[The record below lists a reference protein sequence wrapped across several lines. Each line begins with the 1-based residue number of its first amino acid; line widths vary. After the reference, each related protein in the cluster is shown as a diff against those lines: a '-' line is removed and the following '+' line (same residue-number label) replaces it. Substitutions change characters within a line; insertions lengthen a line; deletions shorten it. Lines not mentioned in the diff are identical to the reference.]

1 MKEIEKEIEKEIRE
15 KITTYP
21 WDVLEGKILT
31 CENIKLACK
40 RFIGFLDMEDR
51 YFDVGDVERTIRF
64 FERFRHFTGQYNN
77 KPFILQEW
85 QKFMICGIYGFKWK
99 KDGTRVT
106 RTFILSVSRKQG
118 KTSCISIMAIKAL
131 LEENN
136 AQVIV
141 AANSASQASI
151 LFKMASSYLKSLG
164 GKVDKL
170 FRRFRDRI
178 MFDKTDSSMRVVSAD
193 ASRLDGLN
201 CNFAVVDEISQA
213 PNSDVYD
220 VLESSMGSRQQ
231 PLMCCCTTRSNN
243 QSGFYKELEQS
254 GIDVMRGLKQ
264 DDSVFCL
271 VYTLDDGD
279 DCEDEKVWKKCS
291 PNLGISVSEDFYRQ
305 QITKMKNNPSQT
317 TAIMT
322 KVFNVWTSTSN
333 VWIPQSYTFKV
344 MDKVRMD
351 DFKDKLLY
359 LSFDLAS
366 TSDLT
371 CLSAMY
377 VDNGIYYFKN
387 WYYLPQEALKTSTN
401 KDNYKKWQRQGFL
414 TVTQGNVTDYDYVM
428 NDIQKLQ
435 DNSEGIVRIS
445 YDSWN
450 ATDFTIRLTESGFNM
465 KPYSQSI
472 GSMNRPTKAIER
484 LIMEGKNIVID
495 KNPITLFCFEN
506 SVPKPDYNDNIKIIK
521 ESYENKID
529 GVIAIIMNYGGF
541 QEENHYDGS
550 LIEGITL

>member
-1 MKEIEKEIEKEIRE
+1 MKEIEKEIRE

-106 RTFILSVSRKQG
+106 RTFILSVSRKGG
-118 KTSCISIMAIKAL
+118 KSSIISIMAIKAL

-377 VDNGIYYFKN
+377 EDNGIYYFKN

-484 LIMEGKNIVID
+484 LIIEGKNIVID

>member
-1 MKEIEKEIEKEIRE
+1 MKEIEKEIRE

-51 YFDVGDVERTIRF
+51 YFDVEDVERTIRF

-344 MDKVRMD
+344 MDKVKMD

-377 VDNGIYYFKN
+377 DDNGIYYFKN

-529 GVIAIIMNYGGF
+529 GVVAIIMNYGGF

>member
-1 MKEIEKEIEKEIRE
+1 
-15 KITTYP
+15 
-21 WDVLEGKILT
+21 
-31 CENIKLACK
+31 
-40 RFIGFLDMEDR
+40 
-51 YFDVGDVERTIRF
+51 
-64 FERFRHFTGQYNN
+64 
-77 KPFILQEW
+77 
-85 QKFMICGIYGFKWK
+85 
-99 KDGTRVT
+99 
-106 RTFILSVSRKQG
+106 
-118 KTSCISIMAIKAL
+118 
-131 LEENN
+131 
-136 AQVIV
+136 
-141 AANSASQASI
+141 
-151 LFKMASSYLKSLG
+151 
-164 GKVDKL
+164 
-170 FRRFRDRI
+170 
-178 MFDKTDSSMRVVSAD
+178 
-193 ASRLDGLN
+193 
-201 CNFAVVDEISQA
+201 
-213 PNSDVYD
+213 
-220 VLESSMGSRQQ
+220 
-231 PLMCCCTTRSNN
+231 
-243 QSGFYKELEQS
+243 
-254 GIDVMRGLKQ
+254 
-264 DDSVFCL
+264 
-271 VYTLDDGD
+271 
-279 DCEDEKVWKKCS
+279 
-291 PNLGISVSEDFYRQ
+291 
-305 QITKMKNNPSQT
+305 
-317 TAIMT
+317 
-322 KVFNVWTSTSN
+322 
-333 VWIPQSYTFKV
+333 
-344 MDKVRMD
+344 MD

-377 VDNGIYYFKN
+377 EDNGIYYFKN

-550 LIEGITL
+550 LIEGITF

>member
-1 MKEIEKEIEKEIRE
+1 MKEIEKEIRE

-40 RFIGFLDMEDR
+40 RFICFLDMEDR

-85 QKFMICGIYGFKWK
+85 QKFMICGIYGFKLK

-106 RTFILSVSRKQG
+106 RTFILSVSRKGG
-118 KTSCISIMAIKAL
+118 KSSIISIMAIKAL

-322 KVFNVWTSTSN
+322 KVFNVWTSTSD

-344 MDKVRMD
+344 MDKVKMD

-377 VDNGIYYFKN
+377 EDNGTYYFKN

-401 KDNYKKWQRQGFL
+401 KDNYKKWQKQGFL

-541 QEENHYDGS
+541 QEENHYDGA
-550 LIEGITL
+550 LIEGISL

>member
-1 MKEIEKEIEKEIRE
+1 MKEIEKKIRE

-40 RFIGFLDMEDR
+40 RFMDFLDMEDR
-51 YFDVGDVERTIRF
+51 YFDVEDVERTIRF

-106 RTFILSVSRKQG
+106 RTFILSVCRKSG
-118 KTSCISIMAIKAL
+118 KSSIISIMALKAL

-151 LFKMASSYLKSLG
+151 LFNMASSYLKSLG

-170 FRRFRDRI
+170 FRRFRYRI
-178 MFDKTDSSMRVVSAD
+178 MFDETDSSMRVVSAD

-254 GIDVMRGLKQ
+254 GIDVLRGLKQ
-264 DDSVFCL
+264 DDSVFCM

-344 MDKVRMD
+344 MDKVKMD

-377 VDNGIYYFKN
+377 EDNGTYYFKN

-529 GVIAIIMNYGGF
+529 GVVAIIMNYGGF
-541 QEENHYDGS
+541 QEENHYDGA
-550 LIEGITL
+550 LIEGIAL

>member
-1 MKEIEKEIEKEIRE
+1 MKEIEKEIRE

-64 FERFRHFTGQYNN
+64 FQRFRHFTGQYNN
-77 KPFILQEW
+77 KPFILQDW

-99 KDGTRVT
+99 KDNTRVT

-279 DCEDEKVWKKCS
+279 DCEDEEVWKKCS

-377 VDNGIYYFKN
+377 EDNGTYYFKN

-506 SVPKPDYNDNIKIIK
+506 SVPKSDYNDNIKIIK

-541 QEENHYDGS
+541 QEENHYDGA

>member
-1 MKEIEKEIEKEIRE
+1 MKEIEKEIRE
-15 KITTYP
+15 RITTYP
-21 WDVLEGKILT
+21 WDVLDGKILA

-40 RFIGFLDMEDR
+40 RFMDFLDMEDR
-51 YFDVGDVERTIRF
+51 YFDVEDVERTIRF

-254 GIDVMRGLKQ
+254 GIDVLRGLKQ
-264 DDSVFCL
+264 DDSVFCM

-344 MDKVRMD
+344 MDKVKMD

-377 VDNGIYYFKN
+377 EDNGTYYFKN

-450 ATDFTIRLTESGFNM
+450 ATDFTIRLTEGGFNM

>member
-1 MKEIEKEIEKEIRE
+1 MKEIEKEIRE

-40 RFIGFLDMEDR
+40 RFICFLDMEDR

-85 QKFMICGIYGFKWK
+85 QKFMICGIYGFKLK

-106 RTFILSVSRKQG
+106 RTFILSVSRKGG
-118 KTSCISIMAIKAL
+118 KSSIISIMAIKAL

-322 KVFNVWTSTSN
+322 KVFNVWTSTSD

-344 MDKVRMD
+344 MDKVKMD

-377 VDNGIYYFKN
+377 EDNGTYYFKN

-401 KDNYKKWQRQGFL
+401 KDNYKKWQKQGFL

>member
-1 MKEIEKEIEKEIRE
+1 MKEIEKEIRE

-40 RFIGFLDMEDR
+40 RFMDFLDMEDR

-271 VYTLDDGD
+271 VYTLDEGD

-344 MDKVRMD
+344 MDKVKMD

-377 VDNGIYYFKN
+377 EDNGTYYFKN

-484 LIMEGKNIVID
+484 LIIEGKNIVID

-529 GVIAIIMNYGGF
+529 GVVAIIMNYGGF

>member
-1 MKEIEKEIEKEIRE
+1 MKEIEKEIRE

-99 KDGTRVT
+99 KDNTRVT

-151 LFKMASSYLKSLG
+151 LFKMASSYMKSLG

-333 VWIPQSYTFKV
+333 VWIPQSYIFKV
-344 MDKVRMD
+344 MDKVKMD

-377 VDNGIYYFKN
+377 EDNGTYYFKN

-401 KDNYKKWQRQGFL
+401 KDNYRKWQKQGFL

-541 QEENHYDGS
+541 QEENHYDGA

>member
-1 MKEIEKEIEKEIRE
+1 MNEIEKEIRE

-21 WDVLEGKILT
+21 WDVLEGKILA

-40 RFIGFLDMEDR
+40 RFMDFLDMEDR
-51 YFDVGDVERTIRF
+51 YFDVEDVERTIRF

-99 KDGTRVT
+99 KDSTRVT

-279 DCEDEKVWKKCS
+279 DCEDEEVWKKCS

-377 VDNGIYYFKN
+377 EYNGTYYFKN

-401 KDNYKKWQRQGFL
+401 KDNYRKWQKQGFL

-529 GVIAIIMNYGGF
+529 GVVAIIMNYGGF
-541 QEENHYDGS
+541 QDENHYDGS
-550 LIEGITL
+550 LIEGISL

>member
-1 MKEIEKEIEKEIRE
+1 MKEIEKEIRE

-40 RFIGFLDMEDR
+40 RFIDFLDMEDR

-99 KDGTRVT
+99 KDNTRVT

-344 MDKVRMD
+344 MDKVKMD

-377 VDNGIYYFKN
+377 EDNGIYYFKN

-472 GSMNRPTKAIER
+472 ASMNRPTKAIER

-529 GVIAIIMNYGGF
+529 GVVAIIMNYGGF

>member
-1 MKEIEKEIEKEIRE
+1 MKEIEKEIRE

-21 WDVLEGKILT
+21 WDVLDGKILA

-40 RFIGFLDMEDR
+40 RFMDFLDMKDR

-64 FERFRHFTGQYNN
+64 FQRFRHFTGQYNN

-99 KDGTRVT
+99 KDNTRVT
-106 RTFILSVSRKQG
+106 RTFILSVSRKGG
-118 KTSCISIMAIKAL
+118 KSSIISIMAIKAL

-279 DCEDEKVWKKCS
+279 DCEDEEVWKKCS

-344 MDKVRMD
+344 MDKVKMD

-377 VDNGIYYFKN
+377 EDNGTYYFKN

-450 ATDFTIRLTESGFNM
+450 ATDFTIRLTEGGFNM

-541 QEENHYDGS
+541 QEENHYDGA

>member
-1 MKEIEKEIEKEIRE
+1 MNEIEKEIRE

-21 WDVLEGKILT
+21 WDVLEGKILA

-40 RFIGFLDMEDR
+40 RFMDFLDMEDR
-51 YFDVGDVERTIRF
+51 YFDVEDVERTIRF

-99 KDGTRVT
+99 KDNTRVT

-254 GIDVMRGLKQ
+254 GIDVLRGLKQ

-377 VDNGIYYFKN
+377 EDNGTYYFKN

-529 GVIAIIMNYGGF
+529 GVVAIIMNYGGF
-541 QEENHYDGS
+541 QDENHYDGS
-550 LIEGITL
+550 LIEGISL

>member
-1 MKEIEKEIEKEIRE
+1 MNEIEKEIRE

-21 WDVLEGKILT
+21 WDVLEGKILA

-40 RFIGFLDMEDR
+40 RFMDFLDMEDR
-51 YFDVGDVERTIRF
+51 YFDVEDVERTIRF

-99 KDGTRVT
+99 KDNTRVT

-164 GKVDKL
+164 GNVDKL

-377 VDNGIYYFKN
+377 EDNGTYYFKN

-529 GVIAIIMNYGGF
+529 GVVAIIMNYGGF

>member
-1 MKEIEKEIEKEIRE
+1 MKEIEKEIRE

-21 WDVLEGKILT
+21 WDVLDGKILA

-40 RFIGFLDMEDR
+40 RFMDFLDMEDR

-64 FERFRHFTGQYNN
+64 FQRFRHFTGQYNN

-106 RTFILSVSRKQG
+106 RTFILSVSRKGG
-118 KTSCISIMAIKAL
+118 KSSIISIMAIKAL

-351 DFKDKLLY
+351 DFNDKLLY

-377 VDNGIYYFKN
+377 EDNGTYYFKN

-435 DNSEGIVRIS
+435 DNSESIVRIS

-484 LIMEGKNIVID
+484 LIIEGKNIVID

-541 QEENHYDGS
+541 QEENHYDGA

>member
-1 MKEIEKEIEKEIRE
+1 MKEIEKEIRE
-15 KITTYP
+15 RITTYP
-21 WDVLEGKILT
+21 WDVLEGKILA

-40 RFIGFLDMEDR
+40 RFMDFLDMEDR
-51 YFDVGDVERTIRF
+51 YFDVEDVERTIRF

-279 DCEDEKVWKKCS
+279 DCEDEKVWMKCS

-344 MDKVRMD
+344 MDKVKMD

-377 VDNGIYYFKN
+377 EDNGAYYFKN

-450 ATDFTIRLTESGFNM
+450 ATDFTIRLTEGGFNM

>member
-1 MKEIEKEIEKEIRE
+1 MKEIEKEIRE

-40 RFIGFLDMEDR
+40 RFMDFLDMKDR

-64 FERFRHFTGQYNN
+64 FQRFRHFTGQYNN

-99 KDGTRVT
+99 KDNTRVT
-106 RTFILSVSRKQG
+106 RTFILSVSRKGG
-118 KTSCISIMAIKAL
+118 KSSIISIMAIKAL

-279 DCEDEKVWKKCS
+279 DCEDEEVWKKCS

-351 DFKDKLLY
+351 DFNDKLLY

-377 VDNGIYYFKN
+377 EDNGTYYFKN

-428 NDIQKLQ
+428 TDIQKLQ

-541 QEENHYDGS
+541 QEENHYDGA
-550 LIEGITL
+550 LIDGITF

>member
-1 MKEIEKEIEKEIRE
+1 MKEIEKEIRE

-279 DCEDEKVWKKCS
+279 DCEDEEVWKKCS

-344 MDKVRMD
+344 MDKVKMD

-371 CLSAMY
+371 CLTAMY
-377 VDNGIYYFKN
+377 EDNGTYYFKN

-506 SVPKPDYNDNIKIIK
+506 SVPKSDYNDNIKIIK

>member
-1 MKEIEKEIEKEIRE
+1 MKEIEKEIRE

-21 WDVLEGKILT
+21 WDVLDGKILS

-40 RFIGFLDMEDR
+40 RFMDFLDMKDR

-64 FERFRHFTGQYNN
+64 FQRFRHFTGQYNN

-99 KDGTRVT
+99 KDNTRVT

-254 GIDVMRGLKQ
+254 GIDIMRGLKQ

-377 VDNGIYYFKN
+377 EDNGTYYFKN

-401 KDNYKKWQRQGFL
+401 KDNYKKWQKQGFL

-541 QEENHYDGS
+541 QEENHYDGA

>member
-1 MKEIEKEIEKEIRE
+1 MKEIEKEIRE

-64 FERFRHFTGQYNN
+64 FQRFRHFTGQYNN

-377 VDNGIYYFKN
+377 ENNGIYYFKN

-506 SVPKPDYNDNIKIIK
+506 SVPKSDYNDNIKIIK

>member
-1 MKEIEKEIEKEIRE
+1 MNEIEKEIRE

-99 KDGTRVT
+99 KDNTRVT
-106 RTFILSVSRKQG
+106 RTFILSVSRKGG
-118 KTSCISIMAIKAL
+118 KSSIISIMAIKAL

-151 LFKMASSYLKSLG
+151 LFKMASSYLKTLG

-279 DCEDEKVWKKCS
+279 DCEDEEVWKKCS

-344 MDKVRMD
+344 MDKVKMD

-377 VDNGIYYFKN
+377 EDNGTYYFKN

-484 LIMEGKNIVID
+484 LIMEGKNIIID

>member
-1 MKEIEKEIEKEIRE
+1 MKEIEKEIRE

-21 WDVLEGKILT
+21 WDVLDGKILA

-40 RFIGFLDMEDR
+40 RFMDFLDMKDR

-64 FERFRHFTGQYNN
+64 FQRFRHFTGQYNN

-99 KDGTRVT
+99 KDNTRVT

-254 GIDVMRGLKQ
+254 GIDIMRGLKQ

-344 MDKVRMD
+344 MDKVKMD

-377 VDNGIYYFKN
+377 EDNGTYYFKN

-414 TVTQGNVTDYDYVM
+414 TVTQGNVTDYEYVM

-541 QEENHYDGS
+541 QEENHYDGA

>member
-1 MKEIEKEIEKEIRE
+1 MNEIEKEIRE

-21 WDVLEGKILT
+21 WDVLDGKILA

-40 RFIGFLDMEDR
+40 RFMDFLDMEDR

-99 KDGTRVT
+99 KDDTRVT

-118 KTSCISIMAIKAL
+118 KTSCISIMALKAL

-254 GIDVMRGLKQ
+254 GIDVLRGLKQ

-344 MDKVRMD
+344 MDKVKMD

-377 VDNGIYYFKN
+377 EDNGTYYFKN

-450 ATDFTIRLTESGFNM
+450 ATDFTIRLTEGGFNM

-529 GVIAIIMNYGGF
+529 GVVAIIMNYGGF

-550 LIEGITL
+550 LIDGITL

>member
-1 MKEIEKEIEKEIRE
+1 MKEIEKEISE

-333 VWIPQSYTFKV
+333 VWIPQSYTFNV
-344 MDKVRMD
+344 MDKVKMD

-377 VDNGIYYFKN
+377 EDNGIYYFKN

>member
-1 MKEIEKEIEKEIRE
+1 MKEIEKEIRE

-40 RFIGFLDMEDR
+40 RFMDFLDMEDR
-51 YFDVGDVERTIRF
+51 YFDVEDVERTIRF

-279 DCEDEKVWKKCS
+279 DCEDEEVWKKCS

-344 MDKVRMD
+344 MDKVKMD

-377 VDNGIYYFKN
+377 EDNGTYYFKN

-529 GVIAIIMNYGGF
+529 GVVAIIMNYGGF

>member
-1 MKEIEKEIEKEIRE
+1 MKEIEKEIRE

-21 WDVLEGKILT
+21 WDVLEGKILA

-40 RFIGFLDMEDR
+40 RFMDFLDMKDR

-64 FERFRHFTGQYNN
+64 FQRFRHFTGQYNN

-99 KDGTRVT
+99 KDNTRVT
-106 RTFILSVSRKQG
+106 RTFILSVSRKGG
-118 KTSCISIMAIKAL
+118 KSSIISIMAIKAL

-151 LFKMASSYLKSLG
+151 LFKMASSYLKTLG

-279 DCEDEKVWKKCS
+279 DCEDEEVWKKCS

-377 VDNGIYYFKN
+377 EDNGTYYFKN

-401 KDNYKKWQRQGFL
+401 KDNYKKWQKQGFL

-541 QEENHYDGS
+541 QEENHYDGA

>member
-1 MKEIEKEIEKEIRE
+1 MKEIEKEIRE

-21 WDVLEGKILT
+21 WDVLDGKILA

-40 RFIGFLDMEDR
+40 RFMDFLDMKDR

-64 FERFRHFTGQYNN
+64 FQRFRHFTGQYNN
-77 KPFILQEW
+77 KPFILQDW

-99 KDGTRVT
+99 KDNTRVT
-106 RTFILSVSRKQG
+106 RTFILSVSRKGG
-118 KTSCISIMAIKAL
+118 KSSIISIMAIKAL

-151 LFKMASSYLKSLG
+151 LFKMASSYLKTLG

-279 DCEDEKVWKKCS
+279 DCEDEEVWKKCS

-344 MDKVRMD
+344 MDKVKMD

-377 VDNGIYYFKN
+377 EDNGTYYFKN

-541 QEENHYDGS
+541 QEENHYDGA
-550 LIEGITL
+550 LIVGITL

>member
-1 MKEIEKEIEKEIRE
+1 MKEIEKEIRE

-85 QKFMICGIYGFKWK
+85 QKFMICGIYGFKWN

-106 RTFILSVSRKQG
+106 RTFILSVSRKGG
-118 KTSCISIMAIKAL
+118 KSSIISIMAIKAL

-279 DCEDEKVWKKCS
+279 DCEDEEVWKKCS

-333 VWIPQSYTFKV
+333 VWIPQSYTFNV
-344 MDKVRMD
+344 MYKVRMD

-377 VDNGIYYFKN
+377 EDNGIYYFKN

-541 QEENHYDGS
+541 QEENHYDGA

>member
-1 MKEIEKEIEKEIRE
+1 MKEIEKEIRE

-40 RFIGFLDMEDR
+40 RFMDFLDMEDR

-106 RTFILSVSRKQG
+106 RTFILSVSRKGG
-118 KTSCISIMAIKAL
+118 KSSIISIMAIKAL

-377 VDNGIYYFKN
+377 EDNGIYYFKN

-401 KDNYKKWQRQGFL
+401 KDNYRKWQKQGFL

-541 QEENHYDGS
+541 QEENHYDGA
-550 LIEGITL
+550 LIDGITF

>member
-1 MKEIEKEIEKEIRE
+1 MKEIEKEIRE

-21 WDVLEGKILT
+21 WDVLDGKILA

-40 RFIGFLDMEDR
+40 RFMDFLDMKDR

-64 FERFRHFTGQYNN
+64 FQRFRHFTGQYNN

-99 KDGTRVT
+99 KDNTRVT

-371 CLSAMY
+371 CLSSMY
-377 VDNGIYYFKN
+377 EDNGTYYFKN

-541 QEENHYDGS
+541 QEENHYDGA
-550 LIEGITL
+550 LIDGITF

>member
-1 MKEIEKEIEKEIRE
+1 MKEIEKEIRE

-40 RFIGFLDMEDR
+40 RFMDFFDMEDR

-99 KDGTRVT
+99 KDNTRVT
-106 RTFILSVSRKQG
+106 RTFILSVSRKGG
-118 KTSCISIMAIKAL
+118 KSSIISIMAIKAL

-377 VDNGIYYFKN
+377 EDNGTYYFKN

>member
-1 MKEIEKEIEKEIRE
+1 MKEIEKEIRE

-371 CLSAMY
+371 CLSSMY
-377 VDNGIYYFKN
+377 EDNGTYYFKN

-541 QEENHYDGS
+541 QEENHYDGA
-550 LIEGITL
+550 LIDGITF

>member
-1 MKEIEKEIEKEIRE
+1 MNEIEKEIRE

-21 WDVLEGKILT
+21 WDVLEGKILA

-40 RFIGFLDMEDR
+40 RFMDFLDMEDR
-51 YFDVGDVERTIRF
+51 YFDVEDVERTIRF

-99 KDGTRVT
+99 KDNTRVT

-351 DFKDKLLY
+351 DFNDKLLY

-377 VDNGIYYFKN
+377 EDHGTYYFKN

-529 GVIAIIMNYGGF
+529 GVVAIIMNYGGF
-541 QEENHYDGS
+541 QDENHYDGS
-550 LIEGITL
+550 LIEGISL

>member
-1 MKEIEKEIEKEIRE
+1 MKEIEKEIRE

-40 RFIGFLDMEDR
+40 RFMDFLDMKDR

-77 KPFILQEW
+77 KPFILQDW

-99 KDGTRVT
+99 KDKTRVT

-333 VWIPQSYTFKV
+333 VWIPQSYIFKV
-344 MDKVRMD
+344 MDKVKMD

-377 VDNGIYYFKN
+377 EDNGTYYFKN

-401 KDNYKKWQRQGFL
+401 KDNYKKWQKQGFL

-541 QEENHYDGS
+541 QEENHYDGA

>member
-1 MKEIEKEIEKEIRE
+1 MKEIEKEIRE

-21 WDVLEGKILT
+21 WDVLDGKILA

-40 RFIGFLDMEDR
+40 RFMDFLDMKDR

-64 FERFRHFTGQYNN
+64 FQRFRHFTGQYNN

-99 KDGTRVT
+99 KNNTRVT

-377 VDNGIYYFKN
+377 EDNGTYYFKN

-401 KDNYKKWQRQGFL
+401 KDNYKKWQKQGFL

-541 QEENHYDGS
+541 QEENHYDGA

>member
-1 MKEIEKEIEKEIRE
+1 MKEIEKEIRE

-21 WDVLEGKILT
+21 WDVLDGKILA

-40 RFIGFLDMEDR
+40 RFMDFLDMEDR
-51 YFDVGDVERTIRF
+51 YFDVEDVERTIRF

-344 MDKVRMD
+344 MDKVKMD

-377 VDNGIYYFKN
+377 EDNGTYYFKN

-435 DNSEGIVRIS
+435 DNSEGIARIS

-529 GVIAIIMNYGGF
+529 GVVAIIMNYGGF

>member
-1 MKEIEKEIEKEIRE
+1 MKEIEKEIRE

-99 KDGTRVT
+99 KDNTRVT

-151 LFKMASSYLKSLG
+151 LFKMASSYMKSLG

-377 VDNGIYYFKN
+377 EDNGTYYFKN

-401 KDNYKKWQRQGFL
+401 KDNYRKWQKQGFL

-541 QEENHYDGS
+541 QEENHYDGA

>member
-1 MKEIEKEIEKEIRE
+1 MNEIEKEIRE

-21 WDVLEGKILT
+21 WDVLDGKILA

-40 RFIGFLDMEDR
+40 RFMDFLDMKDR

-64 FERFRHFTGQYNN
+64 FQRFRHFTGQYNN

-99 KDGTRVT
+99 KDNTRVT

-351 DFKDKLLY
+351 DFNDKLLY

-377 VDNGIYYFKN
+377 EDNGTYYFKN

-541 QEENHYDGS
+541 QEENHYDGA

>member
-1 MKEIEKEIEKEIRE
+1 MKEIEKEIRE

-99 KDGTRVT
+99 KDNTRVT

-279 DCEDEKVWKKCS
+279 DYEDEKVWKKCS

-377 VDNGIYYFKN
+377 EDNGTYYFKN

-541 QEENHYDGS
+541 REENHYDGS